1 MVKKIYVGN
10 LPFSTSEEQV
20 KELFEQYGAVH
31 SIKLLTDR
39 DTGRLRGFGFVEM
52 APGEADAAIEGLNGK
67 DLEGRNLRVNEAK
80 DRDRGPRQPR
90 RRRW

>member
-1 MVKKIYVGN
+1 MLKKIYVGN
-10 LPFSTSEEQV
+10 LPFSVSEEQV
-20 KELFEQYGAVH
+20 RELFEQYGAVH

-52 APGEADAAIEGLNGK
+52 PPAEADAAIAGLDGK
-67 DLEGRNLRVNEAK
+67 DLGGRNLRVNEAK
-80 DRDRGPRQPR
+80 DRDRGLRQPR